1 MGSGAYK
8 DKYVFHYI
16 VSDYVEGREF
26 NDEVK
31 RMSGGAESGSWEG
44 TAQAYGR
51 YECTLR

>member
-31 RMSGGAESGSWEG
+31 GCPGGRKWKLGGNCAG
-44 TAQAYGR
+44 
-51 YECTLR
+51 LRTV